1 MCATT
6 LNQVLGMLAGSGRR
20 VGENCEHLWA
30 LLRPLLKL
38 TRYMGKDNY
47 LFVLDDALV
56 LIAEDK
62 IDGFVT
68 FMQEQE
74 EAAKK
79 KLGECN

>member
-6 LNQVLGMLAGSGRR
+6 PNHVLGMLAGSGRR
-20 VGENCEHLWA
+20 VGENCEQLWA